1 MMTIAPNSQVSRKV
15 IVPAPELNATVSS
28 FLPLT
33 DALNLRTVSRS
44 LFQAVKK
51 YDDRKLIRIQ
61 RITGTENRH
70 GSLIYSVSKDK
81 EGVLISK
88 DTSYVKKRWSFDGTL
103 LESREMSGHMDF
115 DLSDGKK
122 VSVHCPSKRAVV
134 LDRDNNVLCQ
144 LRGFDPARV
153 KAVLQTSD
161 GSIVI
166 SHVADMEEDLP
177 ITEVWNLDGTK
188 KCYLAGHW
196 LTVNAIAIC
205 PVSGHIVTGSS
216 DHLAKI
222 WDDRKMHNSSGLE
235 LAELRGHN
243 GPISSVAV
251 KSNGDIVTASSDK
264 TVKVWS
270 PEGHLKSTLADP
282 RILNSAITGMV
293 LLDDN
298 TVLLSS
304 WDGRVSLWGLHGALQ
319 TQKKIFDTQIK
330 LLTQIDANC
339 FAVASQSGEI
349 AIVEIT
355 SLKDLKGA

>member
-33 DALNLRTVSRS
+33 DVLNLRTVSRS
-44 LFQAVKK
+44 LCQAVKK
-51 YDDRKLIRIQ
+51 YDDRILIRVQ
-61 RITGTENRH
+61 RITGTENKH
-70 GSLIYSVSKDK
+70 GSLIYSLSKDQ
-81 EGVLISK
+81 EGILISR
-88 DTSYVKKRWSFDGTL
+88 DTAYVTKRWCLGGIL
-103 LESREMSGHMDF
+103 LGSKAIPGYINF
-115 DLSDGKK
+115 NLPDGKK

-153 KAVLQTSD
+153 KTVLQTPD

-166 SHVADMEEDLP
+166 SHVADMEEDLS
-177 ITEVWNLDGTK
+177 ITEVWNLNGTR
-188 KCYLAGHW
+188 KCYLVGHW
-196 LTVNAIAIC
+196 GTVNAIAIC
-205 PVSGHIVTGSS
+205 PASGHIVTGSD

-222 WDDRKMHNSSGLE
+222 WDSNGLE
-235 LAELRGHN
+235 LAELRDHN

-251 KSNGDIVTASSDK
+251 KSNGDIVTASFDK

-270 PEGHLKSTLADP
+270 PEGDLKSTLADP